1 MSARTAL
8 LVVHTGRADIVE
20 FARTAAERLKNA
32 DFEVRA
38 LADEAAD
45 LGDAPLHAVPD
56 DARAA
61 DGAEIVLVLGGDG
74 TFLRAAEYARP
85 AGAPLLGVNLG
96 RVGFLAEAEPDAV
109 HETIKRIVARDY
121 EVESR
126 MTLDVTIGAQTTWAL
141 NEASVE
147 KSVRERM
154 LEVVIQVDDRVLTRF
169 GCDGVV
175 CATPTGSTAYAFSAG
190 GPIVWPTMDALLVVP
205 NNAHALFARP
215 LIVDPES
222 TVTIEPVDDRYD
234 AVVCCDGRRGIDVP
248 TGHAVQLRRGELPV
262 RIVRMHGWSF
272 TERLV
277 EKFALPTDSF
287 RNRRRGIPGV

>member
-1 MSARTAL
+1 MTRRTVL

-20 FARTAAERLKNA
+20 FARTAAQRLDAA

-38 LADEAAD
+38 LAEEAAD
-45 LGDAPLHAVPD
+45 LGDAPLRAVPD
-56 DARAA
+56 DAHAA
-61 DGAEIVLVLGGDG
+61 EAAEIVLVLGGDG

-96 RVGFLAEAEPDAV
+96 RVGFLAEAEPDLV

-126 MTLDVTIGAQTTWAL
+126 MTLDAVIGSDSTWAL

-147 KSVRERM
+147 KSTRERM
-154 LEVVIQVDDRVLTRF
+154 LEVVIRVDDRVLTRF

-190 GPIVWPTMDALLVVP
+190 GPIVWPTLDALLVVP

-222 TVTIEPVDDRYD
+222 TVTIEPVDDRYT
-234 AVVCCDGRRGIDVP
+234 AVVCCDGRRSLDV
-248 TGHAVQLRRGELPV
+248 TAGQCVELRRGELPV

-287 RNRRRGIPGV
+287 RNRRRGAFGV